1 MIEKD
6 KQILKKF
13 ASSVKHKFSDA
24 IILGFGSRIR
34 GNHSEDSIKNFLLY
48 HKSEQEIFSI
58 MQKNL

>member
-34 GNHSEDSIKNFLLY
+34 GNHSEDSDLDVCVVTEN
-48 HKSEQEIFSI
+48 E
-58 MQKNL
+58 